1 MSKRFQFTASRPK
14 FTVPAGACDC
24 HTHVFGPIERY
35 SFVPTRAY
43 APMDS
48 LPDDARTMMDRLG
61 LERIVFVQP
70 SPYGAD
76 NRCMLDAM
84 AIFGPAARGVAVID
98 ESTPDAELQR
108 LHDAGVRGI
117 RLNIATGGNDTGEPL
132 GARAGKLARRIAGY
146 GWHLQLFI
154 VPDALVELESTLAG
168 LPVPC
173 VIDHMGLI
181 PPAGFHDH
189 PAFNALTR
197 LLETGNCWV
206 KLSGAYR
213 VANSDTDFD
222 SVVPLAQALVAAR
235 PDRLVWGSDWPHTP
249 PHKGAQDS
257 SGEQKP
263 YRGLDTGALLDLMA
277 DWVPDAATRDRIL
290 SANPARLYDFE

>member
-1 MSKRFQFTASRPK
+1 MSERFQFTATRPR
-14 FTVPAGACDC
+14 FTPAAGACDC
-24 HTHVFGPIERY
+24 HTHVFGPPERY
-35 SFVPTRAY
+35 PFGPGRAY
-43 APMDS
+43 VPMDS
-48 LPDDARTMMDRLG
+48 LPEDARTMMDRLG

-70 SPYGAD
+70 SPYGPD

-84 AIFGPAARGVAVID
+84 TEFGPAARGVAVID
-98 ESTPDAELQR
+98 ESTPDAEFDR

-132 GARAGKLARRIAGY
+132 GARAKNLARRIADH

-181 PPAGFHDH
+181 PPAGFQDH
-189 PAFNALTR
+189 PAFQALCR
-197 LLETGNCWV
+197 LLEAGNCWV

-213 VANSDTDFD
+213 VANSDTDFG

-235 PDRLVWGSDWPHTP
+235 PDRMVWGSDWPHTP
-249 PHKGAQDS
+249 PHKGAPDPS
-257 SGEQKP
+257 DAQKR
-263 YRGLDTGALLDLMA
+263 YRNLDTGRLLDLLA
-277 DWVPDAATRDRIL
+277 DWAPDAAVRDRIL
-290 SANPARLYDFE
+290 AANPTRLYDFE